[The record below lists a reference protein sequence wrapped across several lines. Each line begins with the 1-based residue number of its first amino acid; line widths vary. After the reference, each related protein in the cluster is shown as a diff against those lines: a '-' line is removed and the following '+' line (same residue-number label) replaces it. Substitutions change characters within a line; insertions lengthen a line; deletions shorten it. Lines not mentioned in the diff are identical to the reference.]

1 MKCYGT
7 RLRTSEKISE
17 GDGCKVSYV
26 VCEELFLPSQLV
38 KKSLNF
44 KDEIS

>member
-1 MKCYGT
+1 
-7 RLRTSEKISE
+7 
-17 GDGCKVSYV
+17 

-44 KDEIS
+44 KDEISWNWMVNLCECDELE